1 MPSQGPAGAGC
12 ASKFTQRCLA
22 GSGGPVPCRLVDE
35 ATPLPAGLL
44 HRSKFTSRQRT
55 SMADGSLWSSN
66 HRSETLHACRILFMR
81 SPPGPAHTH
90 GEMTRG
96 RDHQEAR
103 IMEQL
108 PTAHLRRADG
118 LRGLLLECAESTC
131 HTGGQEIAPHSR
143 CFPRPSFAARAVFSH
158 RWGTRPPIAISEG
171 GALLLFPEA
180 FSPLHSYISSTY
192 SASLWV
198 KLDVPRRE
206 FSLPAGTL
214 SSLASVQEAPA
225 PPAWA

>member
-1 MPSQGPAGAGC
+1 MPYS
-12 ASKFTQRCLA
+12 
-22 GSGGPVPCRLVDE
+22 
-35 ATPLPAGLL
+35 L
-44 HRSKFTSRQRT
+44 HEES
-55 SMADGSLWSSN
+55 
-66 HRSETLHACRILFMR
+66 
-81 SPPGPAHTH
+81 PGPAHTH

-96 RDHQEAR
+96 RDHREAR
-103 IMEQL
+103 ILEQL

-143 CFPRPSFAARAVFSH
+143 CFPRPSFADRAVFSH
-158 RWGTRPPIAISEG
+158 RWGTRPPIAISQG

-198 KLDVPRRE
+198 KLDVLRRE
-206 FSLPAGTL
+206 FSLPAGDFVFFGL
-214 SSLASVQEAPA
+214 CSGSSSSSSIGLGIAPSHSRGVPIFLVVYGA
-225 PPAWA
+225 

>member
-1 MPSQGPAGAGC
+1 
-12 ASKFTQRCLA
+12 
-22 GSGGPVPCRLVDE
+22 
-35 ATPLPAGLL
+35 
-44 HRSKFTSRQRT
+44 
-55 SMADGSLWSSN
+55 
-66 HRSETLHACRILFMR
+66 
-81 SPPGPAHTH
+81 
-90 GEMTRG
+90 
-96 RDHQEAR
+96 
-103 IMEQL
+103 MEQL

-118 LRGLLLECAESTC
+118 LRGLLLDCAESTC
-131 HTGGQEIAPHSR
+131 HTGGQEIAPRSR
-143 CFPRPSFAARAVFSH
+143 CFPRPPLPPEPSSPTH

-192 SASLWV
+192 SASVWV

-225 PPAWA
+225 PPASA